1 MIAHKTKAA
10 MPGRQWV
17 CIALIQSEHSSPGAG
32 GQTLLSP
39 VLVRSNYHRGFK
51 IRAGTQSLSDTEI
64 PASWNSISMQ
74 ICIVSVDNDFPRFSG
89 GAPGILRGFNTE
101 VQIISVRLTYGHRN
115 LLKNIQ
121 TGDSRSVWNAHNS
134 LKVFQTVNLHSARNS
149 LSQLNYRE
157 TRELANPLN
166 RLDYNESLEP
176 ANWLIL
182 PKTVSAGRRVKHEW
196 NSSSEQNNVK
206 HSFLNNQYFAGL
218 QDDGKIHHEENQQ
231 HPVLDDGNQLSL
243 SESDSQP
250 SLRGLVDKAADSH
263 SVLGSST
270 NGEWTKEKGRALNQ
284 ALRLV
289 GCCHIYR
296 KGNKARIR
304 ALSYRQTT
312 EIPAVNYKNFVVQLS
327 DSLVMFQI
335 FGRQRLYIRFLIFF
349 SRFLNSFLSS
359 SSSAFNALYF
369 SGIPFSFI
377 AEMANCSSFA
387 SLRSGGKIESG
398 LSVISAAVC
407 LQSTVAGQS
416 HVIPIC
422 PAISNTTTSYRS
434 VLLLLSAE
442 NLYSIV
448 FLRSSACSLIA
459 FVQPFCSI
467 SRCCNSFRTIRLSQA
482 ERVASPSSC
491 MAASIA
497 SSSAGSTRKAICLLP
512 FGIFMFDMC
521 LTLGV
526 IFVVSRNVHHM
537 SDTCKARSP
546 AVLPALT
553 GPLTKPLIGVTV
565 MAGSQHTQTHPK
577 FTWLFLGTPA
587 GTSCTPVVL
596 RTTAATEDDARAEFS
611 GWDLTF
617 AAKIRTESPLST
629 SWTCPDSMTLWSLL
643 GTDISYLNEM
653 AGGRHA

>member
-10 MPGRQWV
+10 MPGRLSLN
-17 CIALIQSEHSSPGAG
+17 ALLKHFKITRLATG
-32 GQTLLSP
+32 GQRMSQLNFEYADFIQDF
-39 VLVRSNYHRGFK
+39 VLAR
-51 IRAGTQSLSDTEI
+51 
-64 PASWNSISMQ
+64 M
-74 ICIVSVDNDFPRFSG
+74 

-101 VQIISVRLTYGHRN
+101 VQTSTGRLAYGHHNPLKKNQDGNSRLAQNILN
-115 LLKNIQ
+115 LL
-121 TGDSRSVWNAHNS
+121 
-134 LKVFQTVNLHSARNS
+134 NLRNCRGM
-149 LSQLNYRE
+149 RE
-157 TRELANPLN
+157 PPNPLN
-166 RLDYNESLEP
+166 HLDYNDSLEL

-182 PKTVSAGRRVKHEW
+182 FNSVELTDLDNPLITPRNADGVVRLPQIEVLERINNLVTDGYLVHGSATIGSWRGDA
-196 NSSSEQNNVK
+196 
-206 HSFLNNQYFAGL
+206 FLY
-218 QDDGKIHHEENQQ
+218 HEENQQ
-231 HPVLDDGNQLSL
+231 SPALDCEPDLAYERVVPKSHEVNQLSL

-263 SVLGSST
+263 SVLRPST
-270 NGEWTKEKGRALNQ
+270 NGEWTKKKGRALNQ

-296 KGNKARIR
+296 KGSKARIR

-312 EIPAVNYKNFVVQLS
+312 ENSVVNYNFFVGQLS
-327 DSLVMFQI
+327 GSLVMIQI
-335 FGRQRLYIRFLIFF
+335 VGIQRLYIWFLIFF

-369 SGIPFSFI
+369 SGIPFNFI

-448 FLRSSACSLIA
+448 FLRSGACSLIA
-459 FVQPFCSI
+459 YAQPFCSI

-491 MAASIA
+491 IAASIA

-537 SDTCKARSP
+537 SYTCKARSP

-553 GPLTKPLIGVTV
+553 GLLTKPLIGVTV
-565 MAGSQHTQTHPK
+565 MAGSQHTQTHPE
-577 FTWLFLGTPA
+577 FTWLFLGTRANDTAAP
-587 GTSCTPVVL
+587 TVL
-596 RTTAATEDDARAEFS
+596 RTTASTEFEARADFP
-611 GWDLTF
+611 GWNLTF
-617 AAKIRTESPLST
+617 AAKIRTESPFIT
-629 SWTCPDSMTLWSLL
+629 SWTCPESMTLWSLH

-653 AGGRHA
+653 TGGNHA

>member
-422 PAISNTTTSYRS
+422 PSVSKTTTSYRS
-434 VLLLLSAE
+434 VLLLLSAK

-448 FLRSSACSLIA
+448 FPLSDACVLVAS
-459 FVQPFCSI
+459 VQPFGSIPPCCSF
-467 SRCCNSFRTIRLSQA
+467 SRQA
-482 ERVASPSSC
+482 SLTHELNWPFP
-491 MAASIA
+491 AAALICSNK
-497 SSSAGSTRKAICLLP
+497 SSSNR
-512 FGIFMFDMC
+512 MC
-521 LTLGV
+521 F
-526 IFVVSRNVHHM
+526 I
-537 SDTCKARSP
+537 
-546 AVLPALT
+546 VLPERSKFFFVLDGCIGSYHWCKVNLDGNYHLNVKQLKITKPAGAT
-553 GPLTKPLIGVTV
+553 NTNGPLTKPLVEVTV

-577 FTWLFLGTPA
+577 FIWRFLALNRHDKKAKPRRL
-587 GTSCTPVVL
+587 SVE
-596 RTTAATEDDARAEFS
+596 AATERDARRILAPHFILS
-611 GWDLTF
+611 L
-617 AAKIRTESPLST
+617 AARLPVVEVS
-629 SWTCPDSMTLWSLL
+629 
-643 GTDISYLNEM
+643 
-653 AGGRHA
+653 HA